1 MGARYI
7 IGLIASVLLGLILLT
22 SGIGKLFMGV
32 PAQLE
37 FMSQISPVFGLP
49 ESWIKLLVYIIPWV
63 EILLGLFLI
72 LQLFTSFVAI
82 TCVPLVIGF
91 ITNNVWMLMNGSEFT
106 NCNSCFGVFE
116 QWWGGLSPLQALSID
131 MFMFGLIL
139 VTVFVNTR
147 YKLLWGVIKR

>member
-49 ESWIKLLVYIIPWV
+49 SYAISLLTYVLPWV
-63 EILLGLFLI
+63 EILFGLFLV
-72 LQLFTSFVAI
+72 LQIFLH
-82 TCVPLVIGF
+82 
-91 ITNNVWMLMNGSEFT
+91 
-106 NCNSCFGVFE
+106 
-116 QWWGGLSPLQALSID
+116 
-131 MFMFGLIL
+131 
-139 VTVFVNTR
+139 
-147 YKLLWGVIKR
+147 LLP